1 MALPATSLSRS
12 RQPPPNDIRSH
23 VKGISLAQFN
33 AITST
38 PRRRNFV
45 RDITYRIVVPYHIYD
60 YRAKLIPGPV
70 AKYTKNNPIRVAN
83 DEAFK
88 YGVIKL
94 FESLQSWEGCN
105 RLRLELEPL
114 GRKQVLEP
122 GTRKSA
128 PLRDYIDCRWGDCVP
143 EPYRARFPED
153 QELELPLLPCVYE
166 LKLIM

>member
-1 MALPATSLSRS
+1 MANHLPLELLYQIAEHLDSTGVPLRPYALVCRAWQLVFESLIYKSLKLHVHSRNFGTGRNGVTRHFS
-12 RQPPPNDIRSH
+12 EPIETTTPNDIRSH

-70 AKYTKNNPIRVAN
+70 AKYTKNNPIRVVN
-83 DEAFK
+83 DKAFK

-94 FESLQSWEGCN
+94 FESLQSWEIAFVSN
-105 RLRLELEPL
+105 
-114 GRKQVLEP
+114 
-122 GTRKSA
+122 SSH
-128 PLRDYIDCRWGDCVP
+128 
-143 EPYRARFPED
+143 
-153 QELELPLLPCVYE
+153 
-166 LKLIM
+166 